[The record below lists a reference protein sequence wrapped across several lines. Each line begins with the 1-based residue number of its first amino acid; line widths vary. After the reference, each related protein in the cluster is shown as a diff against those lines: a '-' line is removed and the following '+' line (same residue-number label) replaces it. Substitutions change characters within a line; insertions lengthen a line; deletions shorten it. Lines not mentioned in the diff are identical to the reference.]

1 MNKSVLISI
10 IALYGAATMGCAD
23 DVMGRA
29 PTHLSGSVLGFGLD
43 FKKCGSLG
51 DWEKPLINNCHF
63 YR

>member
-29 PTHLSGSVLGFGLD
+29 PTQHSGSALGFGLD
-43 FKKCGSLG
+43 VKKMWLARLLDNSL
-51 DWEKPLINNCHF
+51 NQ
-63 YR
+63 